1 MNATAPSTHS
11 PGAAVGEVRH
21 HAIVD
26 DRVAAPHGRPCD
38 ACGAP
43 VEPLDKYC
51 PACGNP
57 QRANSTQSAA
67 TPADQ
72 TVAAVPV
79 EAAPADT
86 LSVSAKETLR
96 EAPPVD
102 HHAVDHAA
110 ERALQKFFR
119 CNQCGS
125 EVGMDLDQRSYAC
138 PFCDSTYVVEFAPE
152 VSGRQ
157 RPEFVIGFGITPT
170 QAQTKFQ
177 QWLGDNSWFRP
188 GDLVKNSVI
197 DKMRGVY
204 LPFWS
209 FSMLAQSVWHA
220 EIGEHWYRTETYTTT
235 GADGK
240 TETRTRQVQE
250 TEWWPLAGRHHRYYA
265 GYLVS
270 GSRGLPQAEADRIQ
284 PFQLP
289 SLRRYEPFYLA
300 GWLCEEYSIDD
311 RAALEASRQEFFRRE
326 QANIAAFMPGDT
338 HRGLNVET
346 HFSQASS
353 DLCLLPVYVLSYRY
367 QGRLYRFLI
376 NGQTGKATGD
386 KPVSTGRIAAAI
398 VVAVAVVALIG
409 LAIALLSR

>member
-1 MNATAPSTHS
+1 MNASAASTPSSTS
-11 PGAAVGEVRH
+11 QLGDVRH

-26 DRVAAPHGRPCD
+26 EHVAAPHGRPCE

-43 VEPLDKYC
+43 VEPLDKFC

-57 QRANSTQSAA
+57 QHPKSGDVVDAQLSPTEHQA
-67 TPADQ
+67 TDALAQ
-72 TVAAVPV
+72 
-79 EAAPADT
+79 AAPAEVVH
-86 LSVSAKETLR
+86 SPASSA
-96 EAPPVD
+96 
-102 HHAVDHAA
+102 DHAE
-110 ERALQKFFR
+110 ERARQKFFR

-125 EVGMDLDQRSYAC
+125 EVGMDLNQRSYSC
-138 PFCDSTYVVEFAPE
+138 PFCDSSYVVEFAPE
-152 VSGRQ
+152 ISGRQ
-157 RPEFVIGFGITPT
+157 RPEFVIGFGVTPA
-170 QAQTKFQ
+170 QAQAKFQ
-177 QWLGDNSWFRP
+177 QWLTDNSWFRP
-188 GDLVKNSVI
+188 GDLAKNSIV

-209 FSMLAQSVWHA
+209 FSMLAQSVWQA

-235 GADGK
+235 GPDGK
-240 TETRTRQVQE
+240 LQTRTRQVQE

-289 SLRRYEPFYLA
+289 ALRRYEPFYLA

-311 RAALEASRQEFFRRE
+311 QIAMEASRQEFFRRE
-326 QANIAAFMPGDT
+326 QANVAAFMPGDT
-338 HRGLNVET
+338 HRGLHVET

-376 NGQTGKATGD
+376 NGQTGKTTGD

-398 VVAVAVVALIG
+398 AIG
-409 LAIALLSR
+409 LAILVVIGLLIAALSH

>member
-1 MNATAPSTHS
+1 MNASAPSTQS
-11 PGAAVGEVRH
+11 PGPAVGEVRH

-43 VEPLDKYC
+43 VEPLDKFC

-57 QRANSTQSAA
+57 QRANSTEAVA
-67 TPADQ
+67 TPADP
-72 TVAAVPV
+72 TADVGPAEIAPV
-79 EAAPADT
+79 EAA
-86 LSVSAKETLR
+86 EF
-96 EAPPVD
+96 EAT
-102 HHAVDHAA
+102 AADHAA
-110 ERALQKFFR
+110 ERALQKFLR
-119 CNQCGS
+119 CDQCGS
-125 EVGMDLDQRSYAC
+125 EVGMDLNQRSYAC

-157 RPEFVIGFGITPT
+157 RPEFVIGFGLTPA
-170 QAQTKFQ
+170 QAQAKFQ
-177 QWLGDNSWFRP
+177 QWLNDNSWFRP
-188 GDLVKNSVI
+188 GDLARNSAI

-235 GADGK
+235 GPDGK
-240 TETRTRQVQE
+240 LQTRTRQVQE

-270 GSRGLPQAEADRIQ
+270 GSRGLPQTEADRIQ

-289 SLRRYEPFYLA
+289 ALRRYEPFYLA

-311 RAALEASRQEFFRRE
+311 QVALEASRQEFFRRE
-326 QANIAAFMPGDT
+326 QANIAAFMPAI
-338 HRGLNVET
+338 L
-346 HFSQASS
+346 
-353 DLCLLPVYVLSYRY
+353 
-367 QGRLYRFLI
+367 
-376 NGQTGKATGD
+376 
-386 KPVSTGRIAAAI
+386 IAA
-398 VVAVAVVALIG
+398 
-409 LAIALLSR
+409 